1 MTRSETRPDLALVED
16 LLAAQ
21 PPDGLREAVRAVMQE
36 VLEAEMTDT
45 LGAAK
50 GERAPRAP
58 RLMILTEVA

>member
-36 VLEAEMTDT
+36 VLEP
-45 LGAAK
+45 K
-50 GERAPRAP
+50 
-58 RLMILTEVA
+58 